1 MLYNNENVIEGINK
15 SEFKNF
21 LSLTTQELY
30 FILDDVLFKQ
40 KDGMAIESPLGPIIA
55 NVFLS
60 FYEVKWLELCQRNLS
75 QFFYRRY
82 VDGIF
87 VSIRIGATHL
97 EIS

>member
-1 MLYNNENVIEGINK
+1 
-15 SEFKNF
+15 
-21 LSLTTQELY
+21 
-30 FILDDVLFKQ
+30 
-40 KDGMAIESPLGPIIA
+40 MAIESPLGPIIA